1 MNVAIQVVLYHS
13 SKHLA
18 PLLDSLK
25 AQTYTDADIWF
36 WENSADRDEAELS
49 RAQVAASGLR
59 AHFIIGESNNGFAG
73 AHQMM
78 FLSHDAPFVMLL
90 NDDAKLASDYLERVM
105 GAIESDPRIGSVT
118 GLVYRLDGKTIDT
131 TGLEYQSLARII
143 DRHAGR
149 SVTPPP
155 AGEVFGVSGAIGL
168 YRRSAIENVGGLF
181 DPSWFMYKEDADLAI
196 RLRRAGFTAWY
207 EPRAIAWH
215 KRGLKE
221 DRPGMVRRLIAERRR
236 SPKLREYAYIN
247 QHRLYALHA
256 HPNLGFDD
264 FLFSLYQELGR
275 TFLVF
280 VTSPRVWFR
289 SVFALATLL
298 PDMRKRRSELEKMGL
313 PHIRMRV

>member
-1 MNVAIQVVLYHS
+1 MNVAIQIVLYHS

-25 AQTYTDADIWF
+25 EQTYKDADIWF
-36 WENSADRDEAELS
+36 WENSEDRDEAELS

-59 AHFIIGESNNGFAG
+59 AHFIIGESNHGFAG

-90 NDDAKLASDYLERVM
+90 NDDAKLAPDYLERVM
-105 GAIESDPRIGSVT
+105 GAMGSDPQIGSVT

-131 TGLEYQSLARII
+131 TGLEYQSLARIV
-143 DRHAGR
+143 DRHAGTL
-149 SVTPPP
+149 VTPPQ

-168 YRRSAIENVGGLF
+168 YRRSAIEKAGGLF

-196 RLRRAGFTAWY
+196 RLHRAGFTAWY
-207 EPRAIAWH
+207 EPTAIAWH

-221 DRPGMVRRLIAERRR
+221 EKPGMIRRLIAERRR
-236 SPKLREYAYIN
+236 PPKLREYAYIN
-247 QHRLYALHA
+247 QHHLYTLHA
-256 HPNLGFDD
+256 HPKLGFDD
-264 FLFSLYQELGR
+264 FFFSLCQELGR

-289 SVFALATLL
+289 SVLMLATRL
-298 PDMRKRRSELEKMGL
+298 PRMWKRRIELEKMGL